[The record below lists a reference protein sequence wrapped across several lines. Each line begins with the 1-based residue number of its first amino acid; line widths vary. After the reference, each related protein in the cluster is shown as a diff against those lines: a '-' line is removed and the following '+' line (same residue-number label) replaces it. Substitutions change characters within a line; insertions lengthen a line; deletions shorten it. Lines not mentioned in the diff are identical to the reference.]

1 MDLLVFALLLLVL
14 LCVLLGA
21 GLWISMS
28 LAAVGYVAMAHV
40 HPSPGLFL
48 ASAYWESTGSWTLAA
63 LPMFVWMGEILFRT
77 RLSEELFNGLSPW
90 VRWLPGRLL
99 HVNILAC
106 GIFGS
111 VSGSSA
117 ATCATVSKIALPE
130 LKRRGY
136 DERVAVGSLATSG
149 TLGILIPPSIIMVV
163 YAVAAE
169 VSIVRVFIAGC
180 LPGLIVMAL
189 FSAYIAVWAL
199 LNPSKQPVREPAMPF
214 MEKLRQSAQLIP
226 CAILIIVVIGTMFV
240 GWATAT
246 EAAAFGVLGSLLMA
260 LGRRVGYG
268 VLALGLA
275 LGVSGMIA
283 WHQALAFVFFAVLG
297 IAAGERILTWRNFI
311 ESITGATRL
320 SCMIMFILAGAAF
333 LTKAMALTG
342 IPAALAQGVAAL
354 NLGPYGLIAI
364 LTIVYVLLGTA
375 LDGVSMIVLTTS
387 IVIPLVQHAGFDLVW
402 FGIFIVLLV
411 EIAEITPPVGF
422 NLFVM
427 QTMTGMEQTEVA
439 KASLPF
445 FLMLVVTVVLITLFP
460 ATLVTGLPEWL
471 LAR

>member
-1 MDLLVFALLLLVL
+1 VELLSFALLLLIL
-14 LCVLLGA
+14 LCVLLGT
-21 GLWISMS
+21 GLWIPMS
-28 LAAVGYVAMAHV
+28 LAVVGYIGMMAV
-40 HPSPGLFL
+40 HPQPGLFL
-48 ASAYWESTGSWTLAA
+48 ASSMWESTGSWTLAA

-77 RLSEELFNGLSPW
+77 KLSEELFNGLSPW

-130 LKRRGY
+130 LRRRGY
-136 DERVAVGSLATSG
+136 DESVAVGSLATAG
-149 TLGILIPPSIIMVV
+149 TLGIMIPPSIIMVV

-169 VSIVRVFIAGC
+169 VSIVRVFIAGMI
-180 LPGLIVMAL
+180 PGILVMAL
-189 FSAYIAVWAL
+189 FSAYIAIWAV
-199 LNPSKQPVREPAMPF
+199 LNPTKQPPKEPALSF
-214 MEKLRQSAQLIP
+214 REKMRASAQLIP
-226 CAILIIVVIGTMFV
+226 CAILIIAVIGTMFV

-246 EAAAFGVLGSLLMA
+246 EAAGFGVLGSLI
-260 LGRRVGYG
+260 
-268 VLALGLA
+268 LA
-275 LGVSGMIA
+275 
-283 WHQALAFVFFAVLG
+283 AVT
-297 IAAGERILTWRNFI
+297 RTLTWQSFK
-311 ESITGATRL
+311 ESLMGVTRL

-342 IPAALAQGVAAL
+342 IPSALAAGAEAL
-354 NLGPYGLIAI
+354 NLGPFGIIAI
-364 LTIVYVLLGTA
+364 LTVVYLILGTA

-387 IVIPLVQHAGFDLVW
+387 IVVPMVQSAGFDLVW

-411 EIAEITPPVGF
+411 EIAEITPPLGF

-427 QTMTGMEQTEVA
+427 QTMTGKEQTEVA
-439 KASLPF
+439 WASLPF
-445 FLMLVVTVVLITLFP
+445 FLMLVLTVVLITLFP
-460 ATLVTGLPEWL
+460 VTLVTGLPEWL

>member
-1 MDLLVFALLLLVL
+1 MELLSFALLLLIL
-14 LCVLLGA
+14 LCVLLGT
-21 GLWISMS
+21 GLWIPMS
-28 LAAVGYVAMAHV
+28 LAVVGYIAMMAV
-40 HPSPGLFL
+40 HPQPGLFL
-48 ASAYWESTGSWTLAA
+48 ASSMWESTGSWTLAA

-77 RLSEELFNGLSPW
+77 KLSEELFNGLSPW

-130 LKRRGY
+130 LRRRGY
-136 DERVAVGSLATSG
+136 DEGVAIGSLATAG
-149 TLGILIPPSIIMVV
+149 TLGIMIPPSIIMVV

-169 VSIVRVFIAGC
+169 VSIVRVFIAGMI
-180 LPGLIVMAL
+180 PGILVMVL
-189 FSAYIAVWAL
+189 FSAYIAIWAV
-199 LNPSKQPVREPAMPF
+199 LNPDKQPAKEPALSF
-214 MEKLRQSAQLIP
+214 QEKMRASAQLIP
-226 CAILIIVVIGTMFV
+226 CAILIIAVIGTMFI

-246 EAAAFGVLGSLLMA
+246 EAAGFGVLGSLI
-260 LGRRVGYG
+260 
-268 VLALGLA
+268 LA
-275 LGVSGMIA
+275 
-283 WHQALAFVFFAVLG
+283 AVT
-297 IAAGERILTWRNFI
+297 RTLTWKSFK
-311 ESITGATRL
+311 ESLMGATRL

-342 IPAALAQGVAAL
+342 IPSALASGVEAL
-354 NLGPYGLIAI
+354 NLGPFGIIAI
-364 LTIVYVLLGTA
+364 LTVVYLILGTA

-387 IVIPLVQHAGFDLVW
+387 IVVPMVQTAGFDLVW

-411 EIAEITPPVGF
+411 EIAEITPPLGF

-427 QTMTGMEQTEVA
+427 QTMTGKEQTEVA
-439 KASLPF
+439 WASLPF
-445 FLMLVVTVVLITLFP
+445 FLMLVLTVVLITLFP
-460 ATLVTGLPEWL
+460 VTLVTGLPEWL

>member
-1 MDLLVFALLLLVL
+1 MELLSFALLLLIL
-14 LCVLLGA
+14 LCVLLGT
-21 GLWISMS
+21 GLWIPMS
-28 LAAVGYVAMAHV
+28 LAVVGYIGMMAV
-40 HPSPGLFL
+40 HPQPGLFL
-48 ASAYWESTGSWTLAA
+48 ASSMWESTGSWTLAA

-77 RLSEELFNGLSPW
+77 KLSEELFNGLSPW

-130 LKRRGY
+130 LRRRGY
-136 DERVAVGSLATSG
+136 DESVAVGSLATAG
-149 TLGILIPPSIIMVV
+149 TLGIMIPPSIIMVV

-169 VSIVRVFIAGC
+169 VSIVRVFIAGMI
-180 LPGLIVMAL
+180 PGILVMAL
-189 FSAYIAVWAL
+189 FSAYIAIWAV
-199 LNPSKQPVREPAMPF
+199 LNPTKQPPKEPALSF
-214 MEKLRQSAQLIP
+214 REKMRASAQLIP
-226 CAILIIVVIGTMFV
+226 CAILIIAVIGTMFV

-246 EAAAFGVLGSLLMA
+246 EAAGFGVLGSLI
-260 LGRRVGYG
+260 
-268 VLALGLA
+268 LA
-275 LGVSGMIA
+275 
-283 WHQALAFVFFAVLG
+283 AVT
-297 IAAGERILTWRNFI
+297 RTLTWQSFK
-311 ESITGATRL
+311 ESLMGATRL

-342 IPAALAQGVAAL
+342 IPSALAAGAEAL
-354 NLGPYGLIAI
+354 NLGPFGIIAI
-364 LTIVYVLLGTA
+364 LTVVYLILGTA

-387 IVIPLVQHAGFDLVW
+387 IVVPMVQSAGFDLVW

-411 EIAEITPPVGF
+411 EIAEITPPLGF

-427 QTMTGMEQTEVA
+427 QTMTGKEQTEVA
-439 KASLPF
+439 WASLPF
-445 FLMLVVTVVLITLFP
+445 FLMLVLTVVLITLFP
-460 ATLVTGLPEWL
+460 VTLVTGLPEWL

>member
-1 MDLLVFALLLLVL
+1 MDLLTLALLLLVL
-14 LCVLLGA
+14 LVMLLGA

-28 LAAVGYVAMAHV
+28 LAAVGWVAMTMV

-48 ASAYWESTGSWTLAA
+48 ASAFWEATGSWTLAA
-63 LPMFVWMGEILFRT
+63 LPMFIWMGEILFRT
-77 RLSEELFNGLSPW
+77 KLSEELFNGLSPW
-90 VRWLPGRLL
+90 VRRIPGGLL

-130 LKRRGY
+130 LKKRGY
-136 DERVAVGSLATSG
+136 DERVAIGSLATSG

-169 VSIVRVFIAGC
+169 VSIIRVFIAGMI
-180 LPGLIVMAL
+180 PGMMVMGL
-189 FSAYIAVWAL
+189 FSLYIILWAI
-199 LNPSKQPVREPAMPF
+199 LNPSKQPPREPGMPLSA
-214 MEKLRQSAQLIP
+214 KLRQSAQLIP
-226 CAILIIVVIGTMFV
+226 CVLLILGVIGSMFV

-246 EAAAFGVLGSLLMA
+246 EAAAFGVLGSLILAA
-260 LGRRVGYG
+260 LTG
-268 VLALGLA
+268 
-275 LGVSGMIA
+275 S
-283 WHQALAFVFFAVLG
+283 
-297 IAAGERILTWRNFI
+297 LTWRSFLD
-311 ESITGATRL
+311 SLTGATRL

-342 IPAALAQGVAAL
+342 IPAALAEGAAAL
-354 NLGPYGLIAI
+354 NLGPYGIIAI
-364 LTIVYVLLGTA
+364 LTVVYILLGTA

-387 IVIPLVQHAGFDLVW
+387 IVIPMVQAAGFDLVW

-427 QTMTGMEQTEVA
+427 QTMTGKEQTEVA
-439 KASLPF
+439 MASLPF
-445 FLMLVVTVVLITLFP
+445 FLCLVLTVVLCTLFP
-460 ATLVTGLPEWL
+460 VTLVTGLPELL

>member
-1 MDLLVFALLLLVL
+1 MALTSLALLLLVL

-21 GLWISMS
+21 GLWIALS
-28 LAAVGYVAMAHV
+28 LAAVGLVAMTFV
-40 HPSPGLFL
+40 HPSPGTFL
-48 ASAYWESTGSWTLAA
+48 ASAFWEATGSWTLAA

-77 RLSEELFNGLSPW
+77 KLSEELFNGLAPW
-90 VRWLPGRLL
+90 VRRIPGRLL

-130 LKRRGY
+130 LRRRGY
-136 DERVAVGSLATSG
+136 DERTAIGSLATAG
-149 TLGILIPPSIIMVV
+149 TLGIMIPPSIIMVV

-169 VSIVRVFIAGC
+169 VSIVRVFLAGM

-189 FSAYIAVWAL
+189 FSLYIIVWAV
-199 LNPSKQPVREPAMPF
+199 LNPSRQPAAEPAMSLVA
-214 MEKLRQSAQLIP
+214 KLRQSVQLIP
-226 CAILIIVVIGTMFV
+226 CAVLILGVIGSMFA

-246 EAAAFGVLGSLLMA
+246 EAAAFGVAGSLLLA
-260 LGRRVGYG
+260 AVTGTLSWRSFLDSLG
-268 VLALGLA
+268 
-275 LGVSGMIA
+275 
-283 WHQALAFVFFAVLG
+283 
-297 IAAGERILTWRNFI
+297 
-311 ESITGATRL
+311 GATRL

-342 IPAALAQGVAAL
+342 IPAALAEGVAAL
-354 NLGPYGLIAI
+354 GLGPFGIIAM
-364 LTIVYVLLGTA
+364 LTAVYIVLGTA

-387 IVIPLVQHAGFDLVW
+387 IVVPIVDHAGFDLVW

-411 EIAEITPPVGF
+411 EIAEVTPPLGF

-427 QTMTGMEQTEVA
+427 QTMTGKEQGEVA
-439 KASLPF
+439 LASLPF
-445 FLMLVVTVVLITLFP
+445 FAMLVLTVALVTAFP
-460 ATLVTGLPEWL
+460 VTLVTGLPDVL
-471 LAR
+471 LSR

>member
-1 MDLLVFALLLLVL
+1 MDLLTFALLLLIL
-14 LCVLLGA
+14 LCVLLGT
-21 GLWISMS
+21 GLWIPMS
-28 LAAVGYVAMAHV
+28 LAVVGYIAMMAV
-40 HPSPGLFL
+40 HPQPGLFL
-48 ASAYWESTGSWTLAA
+48 ASSMWESTGSWTLAA

-77 RLSEELFNGLSPW
+77 KLSEELFNGLSPW

-130 LKRRGY
+130 LRRRGY
-136 DERVAVGSLATSG
+136 DEQVAVGSLATAG
-149 TLGILIPPSIIMVV
+149 TLGIMIPPSIIMVV

-169 VSIVRVFIAGC
+169 VSIVRVFIAGMI
-180 LPGLIVMAL
+180 PGILVMVL
-189 FSAYIAVWAL
+189 FSAYIAIWAM
-199 LNPSKQPVREPAMPF
+199 LNPDKQPAKEPALSF
-214 MEKLRQSAQLIP
+214 REKMRASAQLIP
-226 CAILIIVVIGTMFV
+226 CTILIIAVIGTMFV

-246 EAAAFGVLGSLLMA
+246 EAAGFGVLGSLI
-260 LGRRVGYG
+260 
-268 VLALGLA
+268 LA
-275 LGVSGMIA
+275 
-283 WHQALAFVFFAVLG
+283 AVT
-297 IAAGERILTWRNFI
+297 RTLTWQSFK
-311 ESITGATRL
+311 ESLMGATRL

-342 IPAALAQGVAAL
+342 IPSALASGVEAL
-354 NLGPYGLIAI
+354 NLGPFGIIAI
-364 LTIVYVLLGTA
+364 LTVVYLILGTA

-387 IVIPLVQHAGFDLVW
+387 IVVPMVQAAGFDLVW

-411 EIAEITPPVGF
+411 EIAEITPPLGF

-427 QTMTGMEQTEVA
+427 QTMTGKEQTEVA
-439 KASLPF
+439 WASLPF
-445 FLMLVVTVVLITLFP
+445 FLMLVLTVVLITLFP
-460 ATLVTGLPEWL
+460 VTLVTGLPEWL

>member
-1 MDLLVFALLLLVL
+1 LGLLELALFLLIL
-14 LCVLLGA
+14 LCLLLGA
-21 GLWISMS
+21 GLWIS
-28 LAAVGYVAMAHV
+28 LALTVVGLVAMSMV

-48 ASAYWESTGSWTLAA
+48 ASAFWESTGSWTLAA
-63 LPMFVWMGEILFRT
+63 LPMFIWMGEILFRT

-90 VRWLPGRLL
+90 VRFIPGRLM
-99 HVNILAC
+99 HVNIFAC
-106 GIFGS
+106 GIFGA

-117 ATCATVSKIALPE
+117 ATCATISKIALPE
-130 LKRRGY
+130 LLRRGY
-136 DERVAVGSLATSG
+136 DERTVIGSLATSG

-169 VSIVRVFIAGC
+169 VSIVRVFIAGFI
-180 LPGLIVMAL
+180 PGFVVMSL
-189 FSAYIAVWAL
+189 FSLYIVIWAL
-199 LNPSKQPVREPAMPF
+199 LNPAKQPRTEPAMSF
-214 MEKLRQSAQLIP
+214 AQKLRQSMQLIP
-226 CAILIIVVIGTMFV
+226 CLLLIASVIGSMVF

-246 EAAAFGVLGSLLMA
+246 EAAAFGVFGSL
-260 LGRRVGYG
+260 
-268 VLALGLA
+268 VLAA
-275 LGVSGMIA
+275 LTGTLSRA
-283 WHQALAFVFFAVLG
+283 SFL
-297 IAAGERILTWRNFI
+297 
-311 ESITGATRL
+311 ESLQGATRM

-354 NLGPYGLIAI
+354 NLGPYELIAI
-364 LTIVYVLLGTA
+364 LTVVYILLGTS

-387 IVIPLVQHAGFDLVW
+387 IVVPLIQLAGFDLVW

-411 EIAEITPPVGF
+411 EIAQVTPPVGF

-427 QTMTGMEQTEVA
+427 QTMTGKEITEVA
-439 KASLPF
+439 VASLPF

-460 ATLVTGLPEWL
+460 VTLVTGLPEWL

>member
-1 MDLLVFALLLLVL
+1 MEMLSFALLLLIL
-14 LCVLLGA
+14 LCVLLGT
-21 GLWISMS
+21 GLWIPMS
-28 LAAVGYVAMAHV
+28 LAVVGYIAMMAV
-40 HPSPGLFL
+40 HPQPGLFL
-48 ASAYWESTGSWTLAA
+48 ASSMWESTGSWTLAA

-77 RLSEELFNGLSPW
+77 KLSEELFNGLSPW

-130 LKRRGY
+130 LRRRGY
-136 DERVAVGSLATSG
+136 DEGVAIGSLATAG
-149 TLGILIPPSIIMVV
+149 TLGIMIPPSIIMVV

-169 VSIVRVFIAGC
+169 VSIVRVFIAGMI
-180 LPGLIVMAL
+180 PGILVMVL
-189 FSAYIAVWAL
+189 FSAYIAIWAV
-199 LNPSKQPVREPAMPF
+199 LNPDKQPAKEPALSF
-214 MEKLRQSAQLIP
+214 REKMRASAQLIP
-226 CAILIIVVIGTMFV
+226 CAILIIAVIGTMFI

-246 EAAAFGVLGSLLMA
+246 EAAGFGVLGSLI
-260 LGRRVGYG
+260 
-268 VLALGLA
+268 LA
-275 LGVSGMIA
+275 
-283 WHQALAFVFFAVLG
+283 AVT
-297 IAAGERILTWRNFI
+297 RSLTW
-311 ESITGATRL
+311 ESFKESLMGATRL

-342 IPAALAQGVAAL
+342 IPSALASGVEAL
-354 NLGPYGLIAI
+354 NLGPLGIIAI
-364 LTIVYVLLGTA
+364 LTVVYLILGTA

-387 IVIPLVQHAGFDLVW
+387 IVVPMVQAAGFDLVW

-411 EIAEITPPVGF
+411 EIAEITPPLGF

-427 QTMTGMEQTEVA
+427 QTMTGKEQTEVA
-439 KASLPF
+439 WASLPF
-445 FLMLVVTVVLITLFP
+445 FLMLVLTVVLITLFP
-460 ATLVTGLPEWL
+460 VTLVTGLPEWL

>member
-1 MDLLVFALLLLVL
+1 V
-14 LCVLLGA
+14 
-21 GLWISMS
+21 
-28 LAAVGYVAMAHV
+28 VGYIAMMAV
-40 HPSPGLFL
+40 HPQPGLFL
-48 ASAYWESTGSWTLAA
+48 ASSMWESTGSWTLAA

-77 RLSEELFNGLSPW
+77 KLSEELFNGLSPW

-130 LKRRGY
+130 LRRRGY
-136 DERVAVGSLATSG
+136 DEGVAIGSLATAG
-149 TLGILIPPSIIMVV
+149 TLGIMIPPSIIMVV

-169 VSIVRVFIAGC
+169 VSIVRVFIAGMI
-180 LPGLIVMAL
+180 PGILVMVL
-189 FSAYIAVWAL
+189 FSAYIAIWAV
-199 LNPSKQPVREPAMPF
+199 LNPDKQPAKEPALSF
-214 MEKLRQSAQLIP
+214 QEKMRASAQLIP
-226 CAILIIVVIGTMFV
+226 CAILIIAVIGTMFI

-246 EAAAFGVLGSLLMA
+246 EAAGFGVLGSLI
-260 LGRRVGYG
+260 
-268 VLALGLA
+268 LA
-275 LGVSGMIA
+275 
-283 WHQALAFVFFAVLG
+283 AVT
-297 IAAGERILTWRNFI
+297 RTLTWKSFK
-311 ESITGATRL
+311 ESLMGATRL

-342 IPAALAQGVAAL
+342 IPSALASGVEAL
-354 NLGPYGLIAI
+354 NLGPLGIIAI
-364 LTIVYVLLGTA
+364 LTVVYLILGTA

-387 IVIPLVQHAGFDLVW
+387 IVVPMVQTAGFDLVW

-411 EIAEITPPVGF
+411 EIAEITPPLGF

-427 QTMTGMEQTEVA
+427 QTMTGKEQTEVA
-439 KASLPF
+439 WASLPF
-445 FLMLVVTVVLITLFP
+445 FLMLVLTVVLITLFP
-460 ATLVTGLPEWL
+460 VTLVTGLPEWL

>member
-1 MDLLVFALLLLVL
+1 MDLLTFALLLLVL
-14 LCVLLGA
+14 LCVLLGT
-21 GLWISMS
+21 GLWIAMS
-28 LAAVGYVAMAHV
+28 LAAVGYVAMAV
-40 HPSPGLFL
+40 AHPSPGLYL
-48 ASAYWESTGSWTLAA
+48 ASSFWEATGSWTLAA

-77 RLSEELFNGLSPW
+77 KLSEELFNGLAPW
-90 VRWLPGRLL
+90 VRRIPGGLL

-130 LKRRGY
+130 LKKRGY
-136 DERVAVGSLATSG
+136 DEDVAIGSLATSG

-180 LPGLIVMAL
+180 IPGLIVMML
-189 FSAYIAVWAL
+189 FSAYIVVWAL
-199 LNPSKQPVREPAMPF
+199 LNPKKQPAPEPRISFA
-214 MEKLRQSAQLIP
+214 EKLRQSSKLIP
-226 CAILIIVVIGTMFV
+226 CAVLIVVVIGTMFV

-260 LGRRVGYG
+260 AGRRTGM
-268 VLALGLA
+268 VLLGLD
-275 LGVSGMIA
+275 LIA
-283 WHQALAFVFFAVLG
+283 WATGFIPFSQVWPIAFFALLG
-297 IAAGERILTWRNFI
+297 LAAGERVLTWQSFLD
-311 ESITGATRL
+311 SVKGATRL

-342 IPAALAQGVAAL
+342 IPAALAEGVAHL

-364 LTIVYVLLGTA
+364 LTVVYVMLGTA

-387 IVIPLVQHAGFDLVW
+387 IVIPLVQQAGFDLVW

-427 QTMTGMEQTEVA
+427 QTMTGKEQFEVA
-439 KASLPF
+439 KASMPF
-445 FLMLVVTVVLITLFP
+445 FLMLVVTVVLITVFP
-460 ATLVTGLPEWL
+460 VTLVTGLPEWL
-471 LAR
+471 LSR